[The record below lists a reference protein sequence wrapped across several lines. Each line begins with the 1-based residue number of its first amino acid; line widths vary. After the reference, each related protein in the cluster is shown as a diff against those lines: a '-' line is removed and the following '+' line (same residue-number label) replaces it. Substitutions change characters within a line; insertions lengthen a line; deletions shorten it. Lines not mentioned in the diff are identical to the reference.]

1 MILTQDTV
9 AKIIFTLTIGSY
21 DGEVI
26 ENVKDT
32 EPFEF
37 VYGKGVML
45 QSFENKL
52 EGLTIGEEFN
62 FVIPKEDAYGV
73 YMPEM
78 QIEMEKQFLIDQM
91 QDPEMI
97 EEELVI
103 DNYIPMQDAEGN
115 NLSGRITFIDD
126 NIVKLD
132 FNHPLADMDLYFVGK
147 VLELRPANAEEIKDG
162 RVFEPT
168 EWIES
173 GKDEPL
179 TCEM

>member
-9 AKIIFTLTIGSY
+9 AKIIFTLSIGSY

-26 ENVKDT
+26 EVVKEI

-52 EGLTIGEEFN
+52 EGLKIGEEFK
-62 FVIPKEDAYGV
+62 FMLPKEEAYGS

-78 QIEMEKQFLIDQM
+78 QIELEKQILIDQIA
-91 QDPEMI
+91 DPEMI
-97 EEELVI
+97 EEEIVV

-126 NIVKLD
+126 KIVKLD

-147 VLELRPANAEEIKDG
+147 VLDLRPANAEEIRDG

-168 EWIES
+168 TWQDS
-173 GKDEPL
+173 GPDDPQ
-179 TCEM
+179 TCGI

>member
-9 AKIIFTLTIGSY
+9 AKIVFTLSIGSY

-26 ENVKDT
+26 EVVKEI

-52 EGLTIGEEFN
+52 EGLKVGEEFK
-62 FVIPKEDAYGV
+62 FVLPKEEAYGE
-73 YMPEM
+73 YIPDM
-78 QIEMEKQFLIDQM
+78 QIELERQFLVDQIN
-91 QDPEMI
+91 DPEMI
-97 EEELVI
+97 EEELVV

-126 NIVKLD
+126 KIVKLD

-147 VLELRPANAEEIKDG
+147 VLDLRPANAQEIKDG

-168 EWIES
+168 TWVDS
-173 GKDEPL
+173 GPDDPQ
-179 TCEM
+179 TCSI

>member
-26 ENVKDT
+26 EVVKEI

-45 QSFENKL
+45 QSFEDRL
-52 EGLTIGEEFN
+52 EGLKMGEEFK
-62 FVIPKEDAYGV
+62 FMLPKEEAYGV

-78 QIEMEKQFLIDQM
+78 QIEMEKQFIIDQID
-91 QDPEMI
+91 DPEMI
-97 EEELVI
+97 EEEIVV
-103 DNYIPMQDAEGN
+103 DNYIPMQDEDGN
-115 NLSGRITFIDD
+115 NLSGRITYIDD
-126 NIVKLD
+126 IIVKLD

-147 VLELRPANAEEIKDG
+147 VLDLRPANAEEIKDG

-168 EWIES
+168 TWEES
-173 GKDEPL
+173 GPDDPQ
-179 TCEM
+179 TCGI